1 MNKMMEIIEYLTP
14 LNRVFCSSDY
24 DKAIEYLRTLLPFKV
39 YEYSANNV
47 HNGWVIPPRWN
58 VKEAKIIKNGD
69 VILDGTNHP
78 LSVISLS
85 KSFRG
90 TVDVNELKK
99 HLYYDTRFDDAIPYH
114 FRQLYRS
121 WERDWGFC
129 VTKNFYETLDNGFY
143 DIIIETEESYG
154 VLKVLEYSKKGKLEN
169 TIVIAAHLDHPGMSN
184 DDAAGCAVGVELF
197 KKLEEIDTKYSY
209 QLFLHQEI
217 IGPEYYLAHIS
228 DEQREKINEGIFIEM
243 LGSNTEFGL
252 QSAPQGMTNL
262 EYFIQKELKES
273 GLTFRHAPYGDV
285 VVNGEY
291 IYAGYGIPILS
302 LSRYPYP
309 EYHTD
314 KDNVSIMSEKRLD
327 ESLSILFRAIERME
341 KGPIVR
347 KKYKGTICTS
357 NPKYDLYI
365 DPGQAAFGG
374 FVDEKSVKNMRR
386 FMELFPMYM
395 KPIPVELLAD
405 KFNIGYDYLY
415 QYMKRFEEKKLVDL
429 I

>member
-1 MNKMMEIIEYLTP
+1 MNRMIEIIEYLTP

-24 DKAIEYLRTLLPFKV
+24 DKAIEYLCTFLPFKV
-39 YEYSANNV
+39 YEYPAENV
-47 HNGWVIPPRWN
+47 HNGWVIPPKWDM
-58 VKEAKIIKNGD
+58 KEAKIKKDGD
-69 VILDGTNHP
+69 VILDGTQHP

-99 HLYYDTRFDDAIPYH
+99 HMYYDTRFDDAIPYH

-129 VTKNFYETLDNGFY
+129 VTKNLYESLDDGYY
-143 DIIIETEESYG
+143 DVIIETEESDG
-154 VLKVLEYSKKGKLEN
+154 VLKVLEYTKKGKLDE

-197 KKLEEIDTKYSY
+197 KKLEQIDTKYSY
-209 QLFLHQEI
+209 QLFIHQEI

-228 DEQREKINEGIFIEM
+228 DEQRRKINEGIFIEM
-243 LGSNTEFGL
+243 LGSNTKFGL
-252 QSAPQGMTNL
+252 QSAPQGITNI
-262 EYFIQKELKES
+262 EYFLKKELEES
-273 GLTFRHAPYGDV
+273 DIPFRHEPYGDV

-291 IYAGYGIPILS
+291 IYAGYGIPIS
-302 LSRYPYP
+302 SFSRYPYP

-314 KDNVSIMSEKRLD
+314 KDNLSIMSEKRLV
-327 ESLSILFRAIERME
+327 ESLSILLRAIERME

-357 NPKYDLYI
+357 NPEYDLYI

-374 FVDEKSVKNMRR
+374 FVDEPGVKNMRR
-386 FMELFPMYM
+386 FMELFPMYRN
-395 KPIPVELLAD
+395 PVPVDLLAD
-405 KFNIGYDYLY
+405 KFNIGYDNLY
-415 QYMKRFEEKKLVDL
+415 QYIKRFEEKRLVDL